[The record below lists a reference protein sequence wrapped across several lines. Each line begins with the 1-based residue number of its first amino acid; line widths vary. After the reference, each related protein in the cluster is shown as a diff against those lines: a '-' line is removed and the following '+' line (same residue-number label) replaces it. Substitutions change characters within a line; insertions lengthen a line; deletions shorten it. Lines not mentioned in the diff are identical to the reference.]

1 MDVLRSCM
9 RLLLKV
15 LLAPVSLL
23 LLLVKGA
30 LCLVT
35 KIAEL
40 PLGLFI
46 WLMIFIIGF
55 CVFNHLWRDFAIAL
69 LIMAAVYALLFAV
82 EFLKAMLDGLMGFI
96 RAI

>member
-15 LLAPVSLL
+15 LLTPVSLL

-55 CVFNHLWRDFAIAL
+55 CLFNQRWRDFGIAV
-69 LIMAAVYALLFAV
+69 LIMLAVYAMLATV
-82 EFLKAMLDGLMGFI
+82 ELIKIMIDGLRGLI
-96 RAI
+96 KAI